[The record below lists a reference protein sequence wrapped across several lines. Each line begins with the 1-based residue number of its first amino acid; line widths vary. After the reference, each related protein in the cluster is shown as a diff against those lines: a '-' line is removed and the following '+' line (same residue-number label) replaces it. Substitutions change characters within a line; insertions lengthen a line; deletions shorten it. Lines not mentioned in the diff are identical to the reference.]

1 MEYQEGFG
9 IKWKLWNFM
18 EMQKERTHYF
28 IQNKKIRL
36 DTTVYKSILVLFTRF
51 VCRNR

>member
-1 MEYQEGFG
+1 ME
-9 IKWKLWNFM
+9 IM
-18 EMQKERTHYF
+18 EFYGNAKKRPHYF

-36 DTTVYKSILVLFTRF
+36 DTTVYKSILVLFTRL